1 VRRAVALEFRKMR
14 RLRTLPIVLV
24 MVVAVAALSSA
35 SLFAGSTRAT
45 FDDPAAHP
53 WAGLL
58 LSYTLVAAMTSPIL
72 AAVLASRQTDIEH
85 AGVGWTLA
93 STAGLT
99 PGTLCRAKL
108 AALSAVLLPAVL
120 IQTLLVVG
128 VGMLAGIRVP
138 LDAGPWIGY
147 ALLLMPVDVALVAV
161 HIWLAATV
169 ENQLVSVG
177 IGMLGAFLA
186 VFTLFAPAAAFWIVP
201 WGAYA
206 MISHAA
212 QAAGEVGYVTP
223 PYPWVLGFLALV
235 GVAFSL
241 GTRRFARL
249 ER

>member
-1 VRRAVALEFRKMR
+1 VRRAIRLEFRKMR

-24 MVVAVAALSSA
+24 MVGAVAALGSA
-35 SLFAGSTRAT
+35 PLFAGSTRAT

-72 AAVLASRQTDIEH
+72 AAVLASRQTDVEH
-85 AGVGWTLA
+85 AGTGWTLA
-93 STAGLT
+93 STAGFT

-108 AALSAVLLPAVL
+108 AALSGILLPAVL
-120 IQTLLVVG
+120 VQTLLVVG
-128 VGMLAGIRVP
+128 AGMLAGIRVP
-138 LDAGPWIGY
+138 LDVGPWIGY
-147 ALLLMPVDVALVAV
+147 TLLLLLVDVALVAV

-177 IGMLGAFLA
+177 VGMLGAFLA
-186 VFTLFAPAAAFWIVP
+186 VFTLLAPGAAFWIVP

-206 MISHAA
+206 LISHVA

-223 PYPWVLGFLALV
+223 PHPWIIGFFALV
-235 GVAFSL
+235 GVAFTL
-241 GTRRFARL
+241 ATHRFDRL